1 MGYACKLGNAGG
13 DTLGDLKTKATYTEA
28 DMLKILNNGWY
39 YRIFVGSEVQLNN
52 STATTNIYQIIDMN
66 HDNTNNTVDLMRKY
80 TVKDNVTFGQNQYY
94 NNASSPRVWLNGDY
108 YNGFSTDIKNHMQT
122 MAVAW
127 NNTTL
132 NDKVKLPSVTE
143 LAATIV
149 KVEFSPI
156 ITEGNDYPLFK
167 HVKNKGYWLRTF
179 MNSAYSSNYNIST
192 CICSSEGSVVYV
204 YYYNNTSIVPIFRL
218 A

>member
-66 HDNTNNTVDLMRKY
+66 HDNTNNTFDLMSKY

-143 LAATIV
+143 LGLPTST
-149 KVEFSPI
+149 KYSL
-156 ITEGNDYPLFK
+156 EGNIYNILYPAPLS
-167 HVKNKGYWLRTF
+167 YTWLRSRDTTD
-179 MNSAYSSNYNIST
+179 NTRVASYPSGSSYI
-192 CICSSEGSVVYV
+192 
-204 YYYNNTSIVPIFRL
+204 YYYGSGIISIFRL
-218 A
+218 L

>member
-66 HDNTNNTVDLMRKY
+66 HDNTNNTFDLMSKY

-143 LAATIV
+143 LGFAGASTSWNIEGAPYYINLNPRKVIANIQPYCWTRTTLLYAA
-149 KVEFSPI
+149 
-156 ITEGNDYPLFK
+156 
-167 HVKNKGYWLRTF
+167 
-179 MNSAYSSNYNIST
+179 NYLWAMQTSGLN
-192 CICSSEGSVVYV
+192 GL
-204 YYYNNTSIVPIFRL
+204 YYYNTSGIVSVFKL
-218 A
+218 H